1 MIAMKNEWRLFIKEM
16 NKTGD
21 KIEAYLKAFPK
32 CRSRKSAATNAERL
46 LKKGDIFNLLKINP
60 AMQLQARTITLNE
73 LKDEIK
79 SDVLSSFKKRDILRR
94 LAIGE
99 LLIDEHYIRKDGTV
113 GKYQRKAN
121 AFEILKAIEVDNKMA
136 GDDAP
141 EKYEHNV
148 TFDISAIYKK
158 AMQVKDNY
166 KKLNKA

>member
-1 MIAMKNEWRLFIKEM
+1 MKNEWRLFIKEM

-21 KIEAYLKAFPK
+21 KIQAYMKAFPK
-32 CRSRKSAATNAERL
+32 CKSRKSAATNAERL
-46 LKKGDIFNLLKINP
+46 LKKEEVLNLLKINS
-60 AMQLQARTITLNE
+60 AMQLKARDITLQE
-73 LKDEIK
+73 LKEEIK
-79 SDVLSSFKKRDILRR
+79 LDVLASSEKRDILRR
-94 LAIGE
+94 VVTGK

-141 EKYEHNV
+141 DKHDHKI

-158 AMQVKDNY
+158 AMQAKANY
-166 KKLNKA
+166 KKLN

>member
-1 MIAMKNEWRLFIKEM
+1 MKNEWRLFIKEM

-46 LKKGDIFNLLKINP
+46 LKNTEVLNLLKINP
-60 AMQLQARTITLNE
+60 AMQLEARRITLNE
-73 LKDEIK
+73 LKKEIK
-79 SDVLSSFKKRDILRR
+79 LDVLSSFKKRNILRQIA
-94 LAIGE
+94 LGE
-99 LLIDEHYIRKDGTV
+99 LLIEEHFIKKDGTV
-113 GKYQRKAN
+113 GKYMRKAN

-141 EKYEHNV
+141 EKHEYNV
-148 TFDISAIYKK
+148 MFDISAIYKK